1 MMTVRNL
8 LDGKG
13 RFVSSI
19 GSNVRVQD
27 VVDQL
32 ETDDVAA
39 LVVTDDNERLLGII
53 SGRDIVRGVKQFG
66 PEVANR
72 PVGDLMTRRVITCDI
87 GEPLEEI
94 LNLMDTHQIRHVP
107 ITDDGNLCGIINML
121 DVVKYRLKEIQTEA
135 EALKEYVAGSA

>member
-1 MMTVRNL
+1 MTVRKL

-19 GSNVRVQD
+19 GSDVRVQD

-39 LVVTDDNERLLGII
+39 LVVTDDNESILGII
-53 SGRDIVRGVKQFG
+53 SGRDIVRGVRQFG
-66 PEVANR
+66 PDVANR
-72 PVGDLMTRRVITCDI
+72 PVGELMTRKVITCDI
-87 GEPLEEI
+87 GEPLEKI

-107 ITDDGNLCGIINML
+107 IIDGGNLCGIINML

-135 EALKEYVAGSA
+135 EALKEYVAGNA

>member
-1 MMTVRNL
+1 MTVRNL
-8 LDGKG
+8 LDSKG

-19 GSNVRVQD
+19 GSDVRVQD

-39 LVVTDDNERLLGII
+39 LVVTDDNERILGII

-107 ITDDGNLCGIINML
+107 ITEDENLCGIINML